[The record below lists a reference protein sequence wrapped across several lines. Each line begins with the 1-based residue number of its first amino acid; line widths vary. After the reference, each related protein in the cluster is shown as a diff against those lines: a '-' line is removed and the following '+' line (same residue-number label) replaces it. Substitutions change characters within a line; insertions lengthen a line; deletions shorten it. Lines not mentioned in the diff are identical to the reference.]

1 MDEQKINIRDL
12 RQDYKSSSLSE
23 NDVKKNPIDQFAI
36 WFNHAIEVQILEP
49 NAMII
54 ATVNENGFP
63 SARVVLLKEFD
74 ENGFTFFTN
83 YNSRKGHD
91 IETNPKVSLLFFWVE
106 LERQIRIEGIAEKI
120 SQEASNDYFH
130 SRPHG
135 SQLGA
140 HASPQ
145 SSVIPNRIFL
155 ENNLKALEDKYKEG
169 EVPKPEHWGG
179 YKIHPKSVEFWQGR
193 SNRLHDRIRYTL
205 NSDNIWKIERLAP

>member
-145 SSVIPNRIFL
+145 SSVIPDRIFL